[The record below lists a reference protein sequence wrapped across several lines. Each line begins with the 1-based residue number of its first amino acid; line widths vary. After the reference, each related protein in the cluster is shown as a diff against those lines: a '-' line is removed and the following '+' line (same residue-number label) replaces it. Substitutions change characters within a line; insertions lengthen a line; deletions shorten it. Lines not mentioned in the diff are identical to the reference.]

1 VALVITDGVV
11 RDARVALGGLATV
24 PWRSRAAEDVLRG
37 APATPE
43 TCAAAAEAALRGAS
57 ARPGNAFK
65 VELGKRTV
73 VRALSMVAGLPG

>member
-1 VALVITDGVV
+1 MITDGVI

-37 APATPE
+37 ATVTPE
-43 TCAAAAEAALRGAS
+43 ACAAAAEAALSGATP
-57 ARPGNAFK
+57 RPGNAFK

-73 VRALSMVAGLPG
+73 ARALSTVAGLP